1 MRRSAHAQGLIVHTG
16 PTPQDLVSVAVGAC
30 ATIAAVLF
38 GFGGVVFGLYTQIL
52 REMSAGA
59 STSLPALVGKL
70 ERYLSVLFVT
80 GSVALTGALAGVAWF
95 LWPVSALYLLTVLLT
110 IGTFVT
116 LPVAALVLL
125 WRFIGIR

>member
-1 MRRSAHAQGLIVHTG
+1 MHAG
-16 PTPQDLVSVAVGAC
+16 PAPQDLISVAVGAC

-52 REMSAGA
+52 REMSAGD
-59 STSLPALVGKL
+59 STSLPTLVGKL
-70 ERYLSVLFVT
+70 ERYLSLLFAT
-80 GSVALTGALAGVAWF
+80 GGVALVGALAGVAWF
-95 LWPVSALYLLTVLLT
+95 LWPVSSLYLLTVLLT

-125 WRFIGIR
+125 RRFTGVR